1 MKLIANIISAIHP
14 VRFLFTTLICTTLF
28 LTNMAPAHAASLFN
42 NTKSKP
48 TDGTEQLKKIDDK
61 AQQEIDNPAMNLEE
75 IERRAQG
82 GLNEVQG
89 SADKD
94 KMHTSN
100 SSEPAIGK
108 KIEKALDRITN

>member
-1 MKLIANIISAIHP
+1 MKIITKTISAIRP
-14 VRFLFTTLICTTLF
+14 VRFLFTVLICTILF
-28 LTNMAPAHAASLFN
+28 VANVVPAQAGMMSS
-42 NTKSKP
+42 KSKP
-48 TDGTEQLKKIDDK
+48 TDGTTQLNKIDQK

-75 IERRAQG
+75 IEKRSQN

-89 SADKD
+89 SADKN
-94 KMHTSN
+94 KMYTSN